1 MARESGGR
9 VTDSAAG
16 SRERI
21 AAIREAVREAGLQ
34 GWLFF
39 DFHGTNPTARSILGV
54 GEGAGAPK
62 TTRRWFYL
70 VPAEGEPE
78 KIVHRLEPT
87 ALDHLPGVAHVY
99 LTWQELD
106 RVIADV
112 IGRLRGGSEG
122 AREGAPA
129 ADAPALA
136 ADGAP
141 DGAPAIAMEYS
152 PLARL
157 PYVSRVDAGTVEM
170 VRAAGASVVS
180 SAGLSQRFGG
190 VLSPDQRVDHRRT
203 GRLVHELIQAAFQR
217 AADGAR
223 AGSPL
228 TEVSLQAWIRERF
241 AAARLVSSD
250 PPTVAVNAHSGDP
263 HFSVTTA
270 GDLPIRSGDFL
281 LIDAWAKA
289 AKPGSVYADYTQV
302 AFLGPSVPVRH
313 AEVFAAVRDARDRA
327 IETVRR
333 ALREGRPIRGCDV
346 DDAAREVIRERGYGE
361 RFVHRTGHSIGE
373 EVHANGVHL
382 DNLETR
388 DERELLDGT
397 LVSVEPG
404 IYLEEFGVRSEV
416 DLLIDGGEAVV
427 TTEPMQTAIPTLLS

>member
-1 MARESGGR
+1 
-9 VTDSAAG
+9 VTEAASDSYQQV
-16 SRERI
+16 SS
-21 AAIREAVREAGLQ
+21 IREAVREAGLQ

-70 VPAEGEPE
+70 VPAEGGPE
-78 KIVHRLEPT
+78 KIVHRLEPA
-87 ALDHLPGVAHVY
+87 ALDHLPGAAHVY

-106 RVIADV
+106 RALADV
-112 IGRLRGGSEG
+112 IGRVRGASGG
-122 AREGAPA
+122 T
-129 ADAPALA
+129 
-136 ADGAP
+136 
-141 DGAPAIAMEYS
+141 PAIAMEYS

-157 PYVSRVDAGTVEM
+157 PYVSRVDAGTIEM

-180 SAGLSQRFGG
+180 SADLAQRFGG
-190 VLSPDQRVDHRRT
+190 VLSTEQRADHRRT
-203 GRLVHELIQAAFQR
+203 GRVVHELIQGAFQR

-223 AGSPL
+223 AGSPC
-228 TEVSLQAWIRERF
+228 TEVSLQAWIRERL

-263 HFSVTTA
+263 HFSVTSA

-289 AKPGSVYADYTQV
+289 SKPGSVYADYTQV
-302 AFLGPSVPVRH
+302 AFLGPSIPERH
-313 AEVFAAVRDARDRA
+313 AEIFAAVRDARDRA
-327 IETVRR
+327 IETVRG

-346 DDAAREVIRERGYGE
+346 DDAARVVIRERGYAD
-361 RFVHRTGHSIGE
+361 RFVHRTGHSIGK
-373 EVHANGVHL
+373 EVHADGVHL

-388 DERELLDGT
+388 DERQLLDGT

-404 IYLEEFGVRSEV
+404 IYTEEFGVRSEV
-416 DLLIDGGEAVV
+416 DLLIDGGEAIV
-427 TTEPMQTAIPTLLS
+427 TTEPIQTAILALLS

>member
-1 MARESGGR
+1 MLEAAPLRERLDAPVGGGRLTSESDGPVDVTASGGR
-9 VTDSAAG
+9 V
-16 SRERI
+16 
-21 AAIREAVREAGLQ
+21 AAIREAVREAGLD

-54 GEGAGAPK
+54 GEGEGAPK

-78 KIVHRLEPT
+78 KLVHRLEPA
-87 ALDHLPGVAHVY
+87 ALDHLPGAKRVY

-106 RVIADV
+106 RSLADV
-112 IGRLRGGSEG
+112 IGRARGSGS
-122 AREGAPA
+122 GAPA
-129 ADAPALA
+129 V
-136 ADGAP
+136 
-141 DGAPAIAMEYS
+141 AMEYS

-180 SAGLSQRFGG
+180 SADLAQRFGG
-190 VLSPDQRVDHRRT
+190 VLSPEQRIDHRRT

-223 AGSPL
+223 SGSPC

-250 PPTVAVNAHSGDP
+250 PPTIAVNAHSGDP
-263 HFSVTTA
+263 HFAVTAA

-289 AKPGSVYADYTQV
+289 SKPGSVYADYTRV
-302 AFLGPSVPVRH
+302 AVVGRSVPERH
-313 AEVFAAVRDARDRA
+313 AAVFAAVRDARDRA
-327 IETVRR
+327 IETVRS

-346 DDAAREVIRERGYGE
+346 DDAARGVIRERGYGE
-361 RFVHRTGHSIGE
+361 QFVHRTGHSIGE

-388 DERELLDGT
+388 DERQLLDGT

-404 IYLEEFGVRSEV
+404 IYFDEFGVRSEV

-427 TTEPMQTAIPTLLS
+427 TTEPVQTEIPALLA